1 MFFRIVDRGADVNIS
16 DGLPL
21 YTSIYSGN
29 LEITRY
35 LLDLEKVPALNVN
48 TYGWKQHA
56 FCVMLI
62 SIELAAILMFLVL
75 TVIWIIGLLDLKE
88 KTPGGIQFDEE
99 NSISGDGSLLA
110 LNWMVIPAVCSLLIM
125 YRLVPFHR
133 LLMGIIAVKKEQRAR
148 KRNERESPV

>member
-1 MFFRIVDRGADVNIS
+1 MFFRIVDRGVDVNIS

-56 FCVMLI
+56 LCVMLI

-75 TVIWIIGLLDLKE
+75 TVIWIIGLLDLNE
-88 KTPGGIQFDEE
+88 KTPQFDEE
-99 NSISGDGSLLA
+99 KGISGDGSLLA